1 MVSITIKIVPILR
14 YVNYIYIIIVIIV
27 TIIIY
32 IYMSI
37 THVVQNRTSIE
48 GHSKQVLNV
57 NNNE

>member
-14 YVNYIYIIIVIIV
+14 YVNYIYIYYCYHCYYN
-27 TIIIY
+27 Y

-48 GHSKQVLNV
+48 GHSKQVLNM